1 MKPEHKAIIERAK
14 LADVP
19 ASYIAHELLVH
30 DLVESGLFE
39 LKNLHSPYGKLN
51 EGQQQEVIDRL
62 TEAATAAAHNAIA
75 IISSRNVS
83 TIEVTMKEVKFN
95 SKQLTLT
102 SIVDAKD
109 PNRHDLIDSA
119 GRLCLLV
126 MAPDDYAEG
135 LDFIQPDRDQPDLPL
150 HVREMTGSLF
160 DGKATGPDEPDG
172 FEHATGEI
180 EDGLYSQAVAFVLE
194 SRRATISAVQRKLKI
209 GYNRAAE
216 LMNKMESLG
225 VVSPM
230 DHTGAREVLLNPRGE
245 EKISLADAD
254 DQVGSK
260 DPLYAEAA
268 EQLIAYGRL
277 GAAAIAGALSISNDR
292 ASQMLNAMVE
302 SGAAVAVDGGNVFEI
317 KGGAEV
323 EGNAEDENFGL
334 VDMETKEFGDFSYDD
349 AKQLIVLK
357 AGTKAFKAHWVQ
369 SRLAIDSDKVA
380 SLLLRLLDDKVVE
393 VEAEGDSALEHS
405 YKVIA
410 TLEDVV

>member
-19 ASYIAHELLVH
+19 ASCIAHELLVH

-83 TIEVTMKEVKFN
+83 TIEITMKEVKFN

-150 HVREMTGSLF
+150 HTSELTGSLF
-160 DGKATGPDEPDG
+160 PAGTGPDEPDG
-172 FEHATGEI
+172 NELPDFTGEG
-180 EDGLYSQAVAFVLE
+180 EDPLYQEAVTFVME
-194 SRRATISAVQRKLKI
+194 TRRPSISAIQRKLKI
-209 GYNRAAE
+209 GYNRAARMIE
-216 LMNKMESLG
+216 GMEQAG
-225 VVSPM
+225 IVSAM
-230 DHTGAREVLLNPRGE
+230 DSNGGREVLRPPLE
-245 EKISLADAD
+245 QSDVDEAHD
-254 DQVGSK
+254 VG
-260 DPLYAEAA
+260 
-268 EQLIAYGRL
+268 Q
-277 GAAAIAGALSISNDR
+277 
-292 ASQMLNAMVE
+292 
-302 SGAAVAVDGGNVFEI
+302 
-317 KGGAEV
+317 
-323 EGNAEDENFGL
+323 GL
-334 VDMETKEFGDFSYDD
+334 VVTLEKEFGDFSYED

-369 SRLAIDSDKVA
+369 SRLAIDSDQV
-380 SLLLRLLDDKVVE
+380 STLLLRLLDDKVIE
-393 VEAEGDSALEHS
+393 VEAEGESALEHS

-410 TLEDVV
+410 TLDDVV

>member
-39 LKNLHSPYGKLN
+39 LKNLHSPYSKLN
-51 EGQQQEVIDRL
+51 EGQQQEVIERL
-62 TEAATAAAHNAIA
+62 TEAAEKAVHNAIA

-135 LDFIQPDRDQPDLPL
+135 LDFIQPDRDQHEFPL
-150 HVREMTGSLF
+150 HVSDLTGSLF
-160 DGKATGPDEPDG
+160 DSRPTGPDEPDG
-172 FEHATGEI
+172 FEHTTGEV

-209 GYNRAAE
+209 SYNRAAE
-216 LMNKMESLG
+216 LMDKMESLG
-225 VVSPM
+225 VVSQM
-230 DHTGAREVLLNPRGE
+230 DHTGAREVLLNPDGD
-245 EKISLADAD
+245 EKLKIPAD
-254 DQVGSK
+254 DV
-260 DPLYAEAA
+260 
-268 EQLIAYGRL
+268 
-277 GAAAIAGALSISNDR
+277 
-292 ASQMLNAMVE
+292 
-302 SGAAVAVDGGNVFEI
+302 VDATFI
-317 KGGAEV
+317 P
-323 EGNAEDENFGL
+323 EG
-334 VDMETKEFGDFSYDD
+334 KEFGDFSYED
-349 AKQLIVLK
+349 AAQLVVLHAK
-357 AGTKAFKAHWVQ
+357 TIDVAYLQ
-369 SRLAIDSDKVA
+369 RRLAIDSDQA
-380 SLLLRLLDDKVVE
+380 TTLLLRLVDNE
-393 VEAEGDSALEHS
+393 VIELETEAELSIDNT

-410 TLEDVV
+410 ELANLNLE